1 MSESQRQPSSAFDPQ
16 RPASTGQHKEEGVG
30 TAGAYTSPAYRPQ
43 PGHGGT
49 PTAWA
54 GWVTFAGILMILIGA
69 FQAIEGLVA
78 IFRDVYF
85 LVTSSGLLLTIDY
98 TAWGWVHL
106 IIGLL
111 IAASGFAVM
120 RGLLWGRMVGVILA
134 SLSALANLAFLSAYP
149 LWSTLMIALNVVV
162 IFALTVHGSEVREG

>member
-1 MSESQRQPSSAFDPQ
+1 MSDSQRQSPSASHPQ
-16 RPASTGQHKEEGVG
+16 GPASAGQHKEEGFG
-30 TAGAYTSPAYRPQ
+30 TYASPASRPQ
-43 PGHGGT
+43 PGPDRT
-49 PTAWA
+49 RTAWT
-54 GWVTFAGILMILIGA
+54 GWVSFAGILMILIGV

-98 TAWGWVHL
+98 TAWGWMHL

-120 RGLLWGRMVGVILA
+120 RGLVWGRVVGVILA

-149 LWSTLMIALNVVV
+149 LWSALMIALNVAV
-162 IFALTVHGSEVREG
+162 IFALTVHGSEVGES

>member
-1 MSESQRQPSSAFDPQ
+1 MSETQRPPSSASNPQ
-16 RPASTGQHKEEGVG
+16 RPASAGQHQEEGVG
-30 TAGAYTSPAYRPQ
+30 TAGAYTSPAYRSQ
-43 PGHGGT
+43 PGHGRT
-49 PTAWA
+49 RTAWA

-98 TAWGWVHL
+98 TAWGWLHL

-111 IAASGFAVM
+111 IAASGLAVL
-120 RGLLWGRMVGVILA
+120 RGLMWGRVVGVILA

-149 LWSTLMIALNVVV
+149 LWSALMIALNVLV
-162 IFALTVHGSEVREG
+162 IFALTVHGSEVSES